1 MLPPLVADA
10 NIAFSVVKFLRSEGI
25 DVVYTREQ
33 GWQHYQDK
41 DILANAHSMNR
52 FVMTHDSD
60 FGQLA
65 IDKNL
70 PITGIIL
77 LRPGARPSSEVIS
90 DLRELLEMAVD
101 WTPPLIAV
109 YQFGRLRI
117 RRLR

>member
-10 NIAFSVVKFLRSEGI
+10 NIAFSVVRFLRFQGI
-25 DVVYTREQ
+25 DVIYTREQ
-33 GWQHYQDK
+33 GWQLYEDK

-52 FVMTHDSD
+52 FVLTHDSD
-60 FGQLA
+60 FGHLA
-65 IDKNL
+65 IARKQ

-90 DLRELLEMAVD
+90 DLQELLKTEVD
-101 WTPPLIAV
+101 WTPPMIAV

-117 RRLR
+117 RRL